1 MPFQCLRING
11 TLIMMCYFP
20 SRALWLEDEPVWP
33 PILQRNRACHGR
45 WQILVTF
52 GCQAFHFLSTVILA
66 NNQTIK
72 AICKD
77 GEYVIT
83 NQWKSFNNS
92 SQIFK
97 GITKREIFDRGKKR
111 GGGGVVGRENK
122 NFRLGPIQRNSFTNA
137 QIKAGRA
144 QGRMEPFTLLQK
156 PHLARV

>member
-1 MPFQCLRING
+1 MPFQCLGINIKVG
-11 TLIMMCYFP
+11 TLIMMHYFP

-97 GITKREIFDRGKKR
+97 GITKREVFDRGKKQR
-111 GGGGVVGRENK
+111 GERERERERENK

-137 QIKAGRA
+137 QIKAVRA
-144 QGRMEPFTLLQK
+144 QVYQK
-156 PHLARV
+156 